1 MVSLNTHKCNIP
13 LYITCMYKSNLY
25 VDMYVHIYIFLCI
38 CVGVLLYTKRPV
50 LHLTLDTKT
59 LSRSCDKI

>member
-1 MVSLNTHKCNIP
+1 
-13 LYITCMYKSNLY
+13 MYKSNLY
-25 VDMYVHIYIFLCI
+25 VDMYVHIHIFLCI

-50 LHLTLDTKT
+50 LHLTLDTIT